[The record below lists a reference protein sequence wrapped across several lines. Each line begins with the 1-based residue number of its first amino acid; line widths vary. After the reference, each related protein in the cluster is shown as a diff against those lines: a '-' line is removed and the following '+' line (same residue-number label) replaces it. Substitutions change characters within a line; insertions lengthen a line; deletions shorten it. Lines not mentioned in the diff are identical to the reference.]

1 VSDPGRVDAVMLRR
15 SRVLRNAGIAVA
27 VCGCVA
33 SFLVHADMSLVWL
46 IALGTMGFALAVLGS
61 ESNAVRTK
69 ASLDADGV
77 VVGDRVMVARSTIRS
92 GWIERNYQGTRV
104 HLDRGLLP
112 EVEFEAADDAEARTL
127 LRALGCDPSQTV
139 VKFPSPSRFAAIA
152 GALGGQFSAHALIGH
167 DGAFTASL
175 LVLSLASCLFWYVLV
190 FAFARQETAVG
201 SDGVL
206 FYDLFRSR
214 FVAFAE
220 VESAVVEAAGKLVV
234 RTRTERTGAIVRR
247 MKASVAEAAA
257 ELIQSAIASAPTGSE
272 TLRLQLRREGDVGA
286 WLARLRSLAAEPPY
300 RAVALGGDAL
310 WRVVDDPGATGVER
324 AAAAVVLGSV
334 ATPAERARLRD
345 AAARM
350 ASPRVRVAIQRA
362 AAASAGAAAR
372 AGANGA
378 SGDEAA
384 ADEELALAM
393 EALAA
398 DSAA

>member
-1 VSDPGRVDAVMLRR
+1 MLRR

-27 VCGCVA
+27 VSGCAA

-61 ESNAVRTK
+61 ESTAVRTK
-69 ASLDADGV
+69 ASLEAEGV
-77 VVGDRVMVARSTIRS
+77 VVGDRVIVARRTIRS
-92 GWIERNYQGTRV
+92 GWIERSYQGTRV

-112 EVEFEAADDAEARTL
+112 EVEFEAADDAEARTI
-127 LRALGCDPSQTV
+127 LRAVGCDPSQTV
-139 VKFPSPSRFAAIA
+139 VTFPSPSRFAAIA

-175 LVLSLASCLFWYVLV
+175 LVLSLTSCLFWYVLV

-201 SDGVL
+201 TDGVL
-206 FYDLFRSR
+206 LYDLFRSR

-234 RTRTERTGAIVRR
+234 RTRIARTPTIVRR
-247 MKASVAEAAA
+247 MKPSVAEAAA
-257 ELIQSAIASAPTGSE
+257 ELIQSAITSAPAGSE
-272 TLRLQLRREGDVGA
+272 ALRLQLRLERESEVDVDVGA

-300 RAVALGGDAL
+300 RTLIVGGDAL
-310 WRVVDDPGATGVER
+310 WRVVDDPGATGIER
-324 AAAAVVLGSV
+324 AAAAVVLGAV

-350 ASPRVRVAIQRA
+350 ASPRVRVAIQRV
-362 AAASAGAAAR
+362 AASAGAR
-372 AGANGA
+372 AGEGA
-378 SGDEAA
+378 GDPAGD
-384 ADEELALAM
+384 DEQALALAI